1 MDASIPKKRRKWL
14 KITGITLA
22 VLVIV
27 AGLGVGSYFLF
38 FNQNVEQAED
48 FTLVTVNDVY
58 FTLSDYRGK
67 VVLIDFMYINCD
79 PCQQLMPHLVNIRSS
94 FNDSLVMLT
103 IDVLTTDNK
112 TELVAFRDTY
122 GATWYFARD
131 TEGIAEKYGVTT
143 LPKTVVIN
151 QEGYVTF
158 SKAGFNTETGLEE
171 AIRNTLEGKAERIS
185 LGYTY
190 YLVVALLAGILS
202 FFTPCAFPLLP
213 SYMAFNLDLLSKEEI
228 KIKEK
233 QEKLKEEAKE
243 NGFEESETEEDD
255 EEQEKKLAKMQLR
268 NRLWKSF
275 LWGGSAAL
283 GVAVFYMII
292 GIIAASVGE
301 AIGPWVHYITPVMG
315 VLLVILGI
323 ISLTPFT
330 LDMGFAI
337 NAIDKILGKNNL
349 LEVIDENDTS
359 KKAQRKRKRLARRI
373 TRKEKQEARWHVD
386 EDDTSKQ
393 AERKRIRVEKRKE
406 RQAGP
411 RQIPQTIQLFF
422 YGVTYALASVACN
435 GPILLGMVL
444 NAIDSGAFGKAILI
458 FVVYSVAM
466 AFLMIVITMLVGL
479 SKDYLLDK
487 LRASTKVVKI
497 ISGILLILAGG
508 FLVGYFLWN
517 FFKL

>member
-1 MDASIPKKRRKWL
+1 METTTPKKSKKWL

-22 VLVIV
+22 VLVVV

-67 VVLIDFMYINCD
+67 VVLIDFMYIDCE
-79 PCQQLMPHLVNIRSS
+79 PCQQLMPHLVDIRSS
-94 FNDSLVMLT
+94 FNENLVMLT
-103 IDVLTTDNK
+103 IDVLTLDNT
-112 TELVAFRDTY
+112 TELAAFRDTY

-131 TEGIAEKYGVTT
+131 TVGVAENFGVTT
-143 LPKTVVIN
+143 LPKTVLID

-158 SKAGFNTETGLEE
+158 SKAGYNTEAGLEE
-171 AIRNTLEGKAERIS
+171 VITNTLEGKADRIS
-185 LGYTY
+185 VGYTY

-233 QEKLKEEAKE
+233 HEKQKEEKE
-243 NGFEESETEEDD
+243 ETEGIEADSD
-255 EEQEKKLAKMQLR
+255 LEVDEKKLRKIQFR

-283 GVAVFYMII
+283 GVVVFYMII
-292 GIIAASVGE
+292 GSIAALVGE

-323 ISLTPFT
+323 ISLTPFS

-337 NAIDKILGKNNL
+337 NAIDKILGRNNL
-349 LEVIDENDTS
+349 LDEIDADDTS
-359 KKAQRKRKRLARRI
+359 KKAQRKRKHNERKIA
-373 TRKEKQEARWHVD
+373 RKEKQEAKWHID
-386 EDDTSKQ
+386 DNDTSKK
-393 AERKRIRVEKRKE
+393 AERKRKRLEKKKE
-406 RQAGP
+406 REASP
-411 RQIPQTIQLFF
+411 FRIPQTVQLFF

-435 GPILLGMVL
+435 GPILLGMIL

-479 SKDYLLDK
+479 SKDKILDK
-487 LRASTKVVKI
+487 LRASTKAVKI

-508 FLVGYFLWN
+508 FLFGYFLWN
-517 FFKL
+517 FFK

>member
-1 MDASIPKKRRKWL
+1 MEATNPKKAKKWL

-22 VLVIV
+22 VLVVV
-27 AGLGVGSYFLF
+27 AGLGAGSYFLF
-38 FNQNVEQAED
+38 FNQNVAPAAD
-48 FTLVTVNDVY
+48 FTVTTVDDVY
-58 FTLSDYRGK
+58 FSLSDNRGK
-67 VVLIDFMYINCD
+67 VVLIDFMYIDCD
-79 PCQQLMPHLVNIRSS
+79 PCQQLIPHLVDIRSE
-94 FNDSLVMLT
+94 FDASLVMLT
-103 IDVLTTDNK
+103 IDVFPSQDNK
-112 TELVAFRDTY
+112 TELLNFANSY
-122 GATWYFARD
+122 NASWYFALD
-131 TEGIAEKYGVTT
+131 TQGITEKYGVTT
-143 LPKTVVIN
+143 LPKTVVID

-158 SKAGFNTETGLEE
+158 AKSGFNTEVGLEE

-185 LGYTY
+185 VGYTY
-190 YLVVALLAGILS
+190 YLVIALLAGILS

-228 KIKEK
+228 KFKEK
-233 QEKLKEEAKE
+233 LEKKKEE
-243 NGFEESETEEDD
+243 EEEETEIET
-255 EEQEKKLAKMQLR
+255 ETKKQAKSLFR

-283 GVAVFYMII
+283 GVVVFYMII
-292 GIIAASVGE
+292 GTIAALVGE
-301 AIGPWVHYITPVMG
+301 AIGPWVHYITPVIG

-337 NAIDKILGKNNL
+337 NAIDKILGRNNL
-349 LEVIDENDTS
+349 LEDIDEDDTS
-359 KKAQRKRKRLARRI
+359 KKAQRKRKLNE
-373 TRKEKQEARWHVD
+373 RKIVRKKRQDARWHVD
-386 EDDTSKQ
+386 ENDTSKK
-393 AERKRIRVEKRKE
+393 AERKRQRYEKMKE
-406 RQAGP
+406 REAGP
-411 RQIPQTIQLFF
+411 RQIPQTVQLFF

-479 SKDYLLDK
+479 SKDVLLDK
-487 LRASTKVVKI
+487 LRASTTVVKI

-517 FFKL
+517 FYQM

>member
-1 MDASIPKKRRKWL
+1 MESTDTKKGKKWL

-22 VLVIV
+22 VLVVV

-38 FNQNVEQAED
+38 FYQNVEQAEN
-48 FTLVTVNDVY
+48 FTVTTVADTN
-58 FTLSDYRGK
+58 FTLSDFRGK
-67 VVLIDFMYINCD
+67 VVLLDFMYIGCE
-79 PCQQLMPHLVNIRSS
+79 PCELLMPHLVDIRAS

-103 IDVLTTDNK
+103 IDILGTNDTAL
-112 TELVAFRDTY
+112 EEFRDTFN
-122 GATWYFARD
+122 ATWDFALD
-131 TEGIAEKYGVTT
+131 TDNLIEKFAVTT
-143 LPKTVVIN
+143 LPKTVVID

-158 SKAGFNTETGLEE
+158 TKSGFNTEVGLEDT
-171 AIRNTLEGKAERIS
+171 IRSTLEGDAERIG

-190 YLVVALLAGILS
+190 YLVLALLAGILS

-213 SYMAFNLDLLSKEEI
+213 SYMAFNLNLLSKEEV
-228 KIKEK
+228 KFKEK
-233 QEKLKEEAKE
+233 LAKRKADEDAEKEKLEESDTEEEAD
-243 NGFEESETEEDD
+243 EDQD
-255 EEQEKKLAKMQLR
+255 KKLARLQLR
-268 NRLWKSF
+268 HRLWKSF

-283 GVAVFYMII
+283 GIAVFYMII
-292 GIIAASVGE
+292 GTIAALVGE

-337 NAIDKILGKNNL
+337 NAVDKILGRNNL
-349 LEVIDENDTS
+349 LDENDENDTS
-359 KKAQRKRKRLARRI
+359 KKAQRKRKRL
-373 TRKEKQEARWHVD
+373 EKKNEREASRN
-386 EDDTSKQ
+386 
-393 AERKRIRVEKRKE
+393 
-406 RQAGP
+406 GP
-411 RQIPQTIQLFF
+411 RQIPQTVQLFF

-444 NAIDSGAFGKAILI
+444 GAIESGAFGKAILI
-458 FVVYSVAM
+458 FLVYSVAM

-479 SKDYLLDK
+479 SKEAILDK
-487 LRASTKVVKI
+487 LRASTKAVKI

-517 FFKL
+517 LYKI